1 VSGRVE
7 WVNYHHL
14 LYFWLV
20 AREGSLARASAELRL
35 AQSTVSKQIHQLE
48 DVLGHPLFAKK
59 GRRLTLTES
68 GSVVYRYADEIFALG
83 REMLDTLKDRP
94 VGKPLRVTVG
104 IADVVPK
111 VVAERFLAPALQL
124 PERVLLVCREGNPA
138 RLIAELALHELD
150 LVLSDAPSG
159 AEVKVRAFNH
169 PLGTSAIT
177 FFARPDL
184 ARRARSRFPAC
195 LEEIPLLLP
204 TETTA
209 MRRRLEQWFAKV
221 GLRPTVA
228 AEFDDA
234 ALLGAFGLRGV
245 GAFPAATVT
254 AREVE
259 RQSGVR
265 AIGEVDEVRESYFAI
280 TVERRIKHPAVIAIC
295 EGARALLGEGQ
306 VQAG

>member
-1 VSGRVE
+1 
-7 WVNYHHL
+7 
-14 LYFWLV
+14 
-20 AREGSLARASAELRL
+20 
-35 AQSTVSKQIHQLE
+35 
-48 DVLGHPLFAKK
+48 
-59 GRRLTLTES
+59 
-68 GSVVYRYADEIFALG
+68 
-83 REMLDTLKDRP
+83 
-94 VGKPLRVTVG
+94 VTVG